1 MKKNI
6 TIISVGGSIIIPP
19 GGFDIAFLKKFR
31 RLILSGVRAGRR
43 FVLVVGGGA
52 TCRAYQQAAARVSP
66 LTDRDLDWIGIH
78 ATRFNAQLVK
88 YLFKGFVNDDIII
101 NPTKPVRMTKPI
113 VIGAGYEPGHSTD
126 MDAVLLAK
134 KYGAKNV
141 INLSNIEHVYT
152 KDPRRHADARKIE
165 RIDWKTFRKEVVGGA
180 WKPGKNVP
188 FDPVA
193 SREAERLGLT
203 VSMVNGTNLAE
214 VKKAIEGKRFTGTV
228 IHP

>member
-1 MKKNI
+1 MADQ
-6 TIISVGGSIIIPP
+6 ISEVSTKRGY
-19 GGFDIAFLKKFR
+19 DIRDFA
-31 RLILSGVRAGRR
+31 
-43 FVLVVGGGA
+43 LVVGGGA

-134 KYGAKNV
+134 KYRGSA
-141 INLSNIEHVYT
+141 
-152 KDPRRHADARKIE
+152 ARL
-165 RIDWKTFRKEVVGGA
+165 
-180 WKPGKNVP
+180 
-188 FDPVA
+188 PV
-193 SREAERLGLT
+193 
-203 VSMVNGTNLAE
+203 
-214 VKKAIEGKRFTGTV
+214 
-228 IHP
+228 